1 MPEEV
6 AAVMHGEPRLR
17 TPNLAL
23 TYLREM
29 RGWTQQEFADRVTAA
44 AIARGDRQTLCDVR
58 MVRRWENGE
67 VLWPQDRYRVLI
79 EAVFSRPITDL
90 GFARR
95 WTRDAQGWKLT
106 SAASASTV
114 TMFDVDHDDS
124 LDSAFGIS
132 AGPSVSVSHDE
143 VWLGARTAQ
152 TERMLDQA
160 RRESEQLLTAPD
172 SVDLDQ
178 LQQGIADLAVNARF
192 EPYPQTVAY
201 AMEIRAELL
210 RRLRQGAHRPHEI
223 PDLLV
228 ALGRVCGVLAYVTLD
243 LGQADTAGV
252 HARAAFAMG
261 DRADSNTL
269 RAWSRGTQSLVY
281 RFEKNFEPARDAAAD
296 GLRYADAPTGTA
308 RARLLCGLGQST
320 SNLGD
325 TATAITILEDADRA
339 RETAGEDELGGLFTF
354 TRAKQVYYSG
364 SALMWAE
371 DPAALRRS
379 VAASEAAIDAWQDQR
394 SPGDEMLSQVYLAT
408 ANAKLGDLDASIAAL
423 RPVLDQP
430 ITAHF
435 SWVRKRLTQL
445 AALLDERYPKSAT
458 AGELREEL
466 CAYVHATSATQL

>member
-1 MPEEV
+1 
-6 AAVMHGEPRLR
+6 MHGEPRFR
-17 TPNLAL
+17 APNSVL

-29 RGWTQQEFADRVTAA
+29 HGWTQQEFADRVTAA
-44 AIARGDRQTLCDVR
+44 AIAHGDRQTLCDVR
-58 MVRRWENGE
+58 MVRRWESGE
-67 VLWPQDRYRVLI
+67 VSWPQDRYRALI
-79 EAVFSRPITDL
+79 ESVFSRPIADL
-90 GFARR
+90 GFVRR
-95 WTRDAQGWKLT
+95 WTRDARGWKLT
-106 SAASASTV
+106 SATSASTF
-114 TMFDVDHDDS
+114 TMIDVDYDDS
-124 LDSAFGIS
+124 Q
-132 AGPSVSVSHDE
+132 
-143 VWLGARTAQ
+143 LGAHTTRTV
-152 TERMLDQA
+152 RMLDRA

-172 SVDLDQ
+172 GVDLDR

-210 RRLRQGAHRPHEI
+210 RRLRQGVHRPGEI
-223 PDLLV
+223 PDLLI
-228 ALGRVCGVLAYVTLD
+228 ALGRACGVLAYVTLD
-243 LGQADTAGV
+243 LGQADAAGV
-252 HARAAFAMG
+252 HARAAFDMG

-281 RFEKNFEPARDAAAD
+281 RFEKNFELARDAAAN
-296 GLRYADAPTGTA
+296 GLRYADASTGTA

-339 RETAGEDELGGLFTF
+339 RETAGEDEFGGLFTF

-379 VAASEAAIDAWQDQR
+379 VAASQAAIDSWQDQP

-408 ANAKLGDLDASIAAL
+408 ANTKLGDLDASIAAL
-423 RPVLDQP
+423 RPVLNQP

-435 SWVRKRLTQL
+435 SWVLKRLTQL
-445 AALLDERYPKSAT
+445 TALLGERYPKSVT
-458 AGELREEL
+458 AEELREEL
-466 CAYVHATSATQL
+466 RAYVHATSATQH